1 MMKNWTLFAFLL
13 LLGACGGDP
22 FPPLTV
28 HLVGDSTMADKRD
41 PEHNPERGWGQMLHL
56 FFNDK
61 VTVSNHAVNGRSSLS
76 FINEGR
82 WNEVMEEIR
91 PGDYVFIQFGHN
103 DQKAYD
109 PERYTNPWSAYRRN
123 LERMC
128 REIMER
134 EGNPV
139 ILSSIVRR
147 NFNPEGTLEDTH
159 GPYPYVAREVARE
172 LGIPFIDLQQ
182 QTEDLV
188 SGLGRVRSTALY
200 MHLKPGESEM
210 YPEGRSDNTHLNVR
224 GATEV
229 AGMVAA
235 SVMKQGLPLS
245 SYLAPFA
252 SLPRVLVV
260 TGGHAYD
267 TTAFVDLFRSM
278 EQVRFD
284 TLSQPH
290 ATGLL
295 SSACVGQY
303 NVLVFYDYVPE
314 APLKDT
320 TVYTR
325 LAFRGMP
332 MLFLHHALCSFQG
345 WNGFVDLAGGQ
356 YIMEGNRELDVRP
369 SEYTHDLDIPVKV
382 ADRNHPVTRG
392 MEDFTIHDEG
402 YRYLQ
407 IAEGVTP
414 LLSTDLPECD
424 TPLGWVNHC
433 GESTVVYLM
442 LGHDRRAYA
451 SPSFR
456 QLIRQS
462 LLWLAETG
470 NEP

>member
-1 MMKNWTLFAFLL
+1 MRNWTICAALL
-13 LLGACGGDP
+13 ILTACGGDP

-56 FFNDK
+56 FFNDE
-61 VTVSNHAVNGRSSLS
+61 VTVKNHAVNGRSSLS
-76 FINEGR
+76 FIHEGR
-82 WNEVMEEIR
+82 WNEVLEELR
-91 PGDYVFIQFGHN
+91 PGDYVLIQFGHN

-109 PERYTNPWSAYRRN
+109 PQRYANPWSAYRRN

-128 REIMER
+128 RETMER
-134 EGNPV
+134 GGKPV

-147 NFNPEGTLEDTH
+147 NFNAEGTLEDTH
-159 GPYPYVAREVARE
+159 GPYPYIAREVALE

-188 SGLGRVRSTALY
+188 SGLGPVRSTALY

-210 YPEGRSDNTHLNVR
+210 YPDGRTDNTHLNVS

-229 AGMVAA
+229 AAMVAA
-235 SVMKQGLPLS
+235 SIMEQGLPLS
-245 SYLAPFA
+245 SYLAPSA
-252 SLPRVLVV
+252 SMPRVLVV

-267 TTAFVDLFRSM
+267 TTAFADLFRSM

-295 SSACVGQY
+295 SSAYIGHY
-303 NVLVFYDYVPE
+303 DVLVFYDYVPD

-320 TVYTR
+320 TIYTR

-332 MLFLHHALCSFQG
+332 MLFLHHALCSFQD
-345 WNGFVDLAGGQ
+345 WSGFRDLTGGH
-356 YIMEGNRELDVRP
+356 YVIEGSGDPDVSP
-369 SEYTHDLDIPVKV
+369 SEYTHDLDIPVHV
-382 ADRNHPVTRG
+382 VDRNHPVTEG
-392 MEDFTIHDEG
+392 MEDFMIHDEG
-402 YRYLQ
+402 YRHLQ
-407 IAEGVTP
+407 MSDGITP
-414 LLSTDLPECD
+414 LLTTDHPECD

-433 GESTVVYLM
+433 GKSTVVYLM
-442 LGHDRRAYA
+442 PGHDRQAYA
-451 SPSFR
+451 HPSFR

-462 LLWLAETG
+462 LLWLAETD
-470 NEP
+470 NKS